1 MEGDPET
8 DRTEGE
14 VAGPTALCKT
24 PALAAWEM
32 RTAFLQPA
40 GLSIRDDWTVLEIGS
55 DRSAA
60 RPPVAILCVTPASQ
74 SCGSYKT
81 AMYGWAMGPAQ
92 KCQVKEKQGGRGLLG
107 GLTSGRYDTLL

>member
-40 GLSIRDDWTVLEIGS
+40 GLSIRDDWTVLEIGWNPS
-55 DRSAA
+55 TT
-60 RPPVAILCVTPASQ
+60 RPSMALILCVTPSSQ
-74 SCGSYKT
+74 SCGSDKN
-81 AMYGWAMGPAQ
+81 AMCRWALGPAQ
-92 KCQVKEKQGGRGLLG
+92 KCQVKETLGGRGLLG
-107 GLTSGRYDTLL
+107 GHTPGQ